1 MVENCGATFSVGDRC
16 RLGSDVFKMSR
27 LSPALVPAQE
37 REHGQLMGC
46 SDACPQFFSARRT
59 MAWKAKPQKLRA
71 EAAVAKEK
79 GEELQAASSLLG
91 PKGGLPTLK
100 RRTSF
105 AQLPCYMW
113 RSVVPR
119 RSKRSSTRFA
129 RWWAHCGGTASS
141 SGAPP
146 VATPVLPVPAREP
159 PQVHR
164 TILDYSLAR
173 LGRWLPNQAPS
184 PLRPSCWRK

>member
-71 EAAVAKEK
+71 EAAHEVFSQTIDEGSGLRAKCDK
-79 GEELQAASSLLG
+79 TSARRHRQIA
-91 PKGGLPTLK
+91 KH
-100 RRTSF
+100 RTSRNSR
-105 AQLPCYMW
+105 C
-113 RSVVPR
+113 
-119 RSKRSSTRFA
+119 
-129 RWWAHCGGTASS
+129 
-141 SGAPP
+141 
-146 VATPVLPVPAREP
+146 
-159 PQVHR
+159 
-164 TILDYSLAR
+164 
-173 LGRWLPNQAPS
+173 
-184 PLRPSCWRK
+184 